1 MSTFNMNKFVNGS
14 PEATDHLIEKVQG
27 EVVES
32 STDETKKRGR
42 KKKDTT
48 AVAVTSG
55 GVPDA
60 TSSMSYI
67 QSNIPYANSY
77 QETTEQLNESIAQLN
92 MLGNELMGELQSVRA
107 SRTLKN
113 KYEYINDMTAS
124 ATSIISA
131 KISAI
136 KEKNKVMNDI
146 HHLELTRMKEMKS
159 IANAED
165 DNTRIANLYDAF
177 VNTPI
182 GTGITHASL
191 LGPNM
196 QDMMMSGSTL
206 PVMSIGAAEDNTAWE
221 QAQDPATKRMILEA
235 KNAIDTVVMYDEA
248 TGNRWFEVIDKA
260 TGQPMMGVEKP
271 DNSNIYDL
279 DINIHGG
286 YAKDNHLHR
295 TYPLV
300 VISGGDSSI
309 MNY

>member
-27 EVVES
+27 EVVNPS
-32 STDETKKRGR
+32 DDSKKRGR
-42 KKKDTT
+42 KKKETSVATVATGTIPEATT
-48 AVAVTSG
+48 
-55 GVPDA
+55 
-60 TSSMSYI
+60 SMSYI
-67 QSNIPYANSY
+67 QNNIPYANSY
-77 QETTEQLNESIAQLN
+77 QETTEQLNESISQLN
-92 MLGNELMGELQSVRA
+92 MLGNELMGELQNVRA

-146 HHLELTRMKEMKS
+146 HHLELARMKELKS

-165 DNTRIANLYDAF
+165 DNTRIANMYDAF

-182 GTGITHASL
+182 GTGMTHSAL
-191 LGPNM
+191 LGPGV
-196 QDMMMSGSTL
+196 QDMMMPGSNL
-206 PVMSIGAAEDNTAWE
+206 PVMSIGNSEDTAAWE
-221 QAQDPATKRMILEA
+221 QAQDPAMKRMILEA
-235 KNAIDTVVMYDEA
+235 KGAIDTVVMYDEA

-295 TYPLV
+295 TYPLI